1 MAVVLRLRREGSKDR
16 PVYRIVAADQRFRRD
31 GRFLEILGNYN
42 PALGADAATLKL
54 DKVDH
59 WISNGAKPSPTVAS
73 LIKRARKAA
82 PAVAAAE

>member
-16 PVYRIVAADQRFRRD
+16 PIYRVVAADKRFRRD

-42 PALGADAATLKL
+42 PAHGADAATLKM
-54 DKVDH
+54 DKVDR
-59 WISNGAKPSPTVAS
+59 WISVGAKPSPTVAS

-82 PAVAAAE
+82 PATADAE